1 MAGMISLGAN
11 ERWLVSGW
19 LFYWVVGFLAVN
31 VEQQKLAA
39 DIDHVRAGES
49 GLLEL
54 GVFGPEADHEMREL
68 LRNRLVAAA
77 EERFPPAMQGRATAL
92 ELLHELADLA

>member
-1 MAGMISLGAN
+1 MAWMISLGGN

-31 VEQQKLAA
+31 VEQQELAA
-39 DIDHVRAGES
+39 GIDQVRARES

-54 GVFGPEADHEMREL
+54 GRFGPAADQEMRKL

-77 EERFPPAMQGRATAL
+77 EDRFPPAMQGRETAL
-92 ELLHELADLA
+92 GLLHELADLA